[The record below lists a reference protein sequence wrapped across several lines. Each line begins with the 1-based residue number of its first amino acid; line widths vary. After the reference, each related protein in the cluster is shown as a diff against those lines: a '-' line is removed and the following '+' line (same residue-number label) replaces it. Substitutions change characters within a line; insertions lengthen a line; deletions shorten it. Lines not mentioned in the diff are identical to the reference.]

1 LPTRSKRPNL
11 TAARGFAR
19 SAHLRPGWQRYGLVI
34 VITLLVVAGRLALD
48 PYWGRSSNRHLV
60 FLPTVMLTAWLGG
73 FGPGLVSATLSTAAL
88 ATLWRPSTTETFW
101 HGNTEFIVFFLFC
114 LVICAVIQSL
124 HLARARAD
132 AASRSRA
139 HVLAVVAHDL
149 RNPLSTVRMTAEALM
164 QQTGFT
170 SEPAQRR
177 LRSIDRAVSRMEHLI
192 QDLVDDTRIER
203 GELTVN
209 VQSEKVGPIVQEA
222 MEIYAP
228 IAQETGV
235 NIEASTRTG
244 DAVIACDRDR
254 ILQVL
259 GNLLGNAIKFTPE
272 GGRVTLETEDLP
284 DAVRF
289 EVRDTGPGIRSEH
302 LPHIFE
308 RYWNTDPRGTGL
320 GLYIARSLVRA
331 HRGELEAHSEP
342 GLGARFRFTIPRAS
356 S

>member
-1 LPTRSKRPNL
+1 LPNSSKASRFSPL
-11 TAARGFAR
+11 RGLAQT
-19 SAHLRPGWQRYGLVI
+19 AHLRPGWQRYSLVI
-34 VITLLVVAGRLALD
+34 TITLLVVAGRLALD

-73 FGPGLVSATLSTAAL
+73 FGPGLVSTTLSTVAL
-88 ATLWRPSTTETFW
+88 ATLWRTATTA
-101 HGNTEFIVFFLFC
+101 NSEFMLFFVFS
-114 LVICAVIQSL
+114 LVICSVIQSL

-164 QQTGFT
+164 QQSAFG

-177 LRSIDRAVSRMEHLI
+177 LRAIDRAVSRMEHLI

-203 GELTVN
+203 GELTIN

-222 MEIYAP
+222 MDVYSP

-235 NIEASTRTG
+235 NIEAKTRTN
-244 DAVIACDRDR
+244 DAAIACDRDR
-254 ILQVL
+254 MLQVL

-284 DAVRF
+284 DAIRF
-289 EVRDTGPGIRSEH
+289 EVRDTGPGIKGEH
-302 LPHIFE
+302 MPHIFE
-308 RYWNTDPRGTGL
+308 RYWNTDSRGTGL

-331 HRGELEAHSEP
+331 QRGELEAHSEP
-342 GLGARFRFTIPRAS
+342 GLGARFFFTIPRAPG
-356 S
+356 